1 MLTLRELASKTGKS
15 TGVLDQATKKLI
27 ERKIVTKENVN
38 NTTKYAI
45 SSLEAVSKWMQKD
58 MEKRHAVLDR
68 KRQDFEAF
76 ISTVEH
82 ESTRPDM
89 EHFEGLAG
97 IQQAFA
103 KLLEKGEKEWLHFL
117 PATMREEDDPLVE
130 FRVSLFRQRR
140 KEKTFMRSICPN
152 VPLGRR
158 YQTRDVFEYRDTK
171 LVTPQDFPVSFEQFI
186 VGDIVACIDVQEQK
200 ASFIRYPELAASQ
213 CKMFELLWCKAEED
227 PESCSTEKV
236 VEVEIPLKTRC
247 ISALRECFLSKGA
260 MAIVATMAFAA
271 LAITGGMYKYTLEL
285 MKDEMANRLMSIVA
299 TKAPEIDA
307 EYINLFNI
315 GRDMRRSEYQEVFV
329 LLNEIR
335 DRNDLIK
342 YVYIFRPTDDPEM
355 YQFVADADSNYFLP
369 DPDDLEPEEVVSP
382 GTYYNASK
390 SQPEFLSKKALEVP
404 QPVDKFV
411 IDKWGV
417 FLSATAPIFNSQG
430 KGVAILGVDMDVTD
444 MYKEIR
450 SKFNAFLWFFGTFTT
465 LVLTQLILVFRKHHA
480 STQFIK

>member
-247 ISALRECFLSKGA
+247 ISALRECFLNKRASAILA
-260 MAIVATMAFAA
+260 MLAIISLV
-271 LAITGGMYKYTLEL
+271 ITGGMYKYTLEL
-285 MKDEMANRLMSIVA
+285 MKDEIGTRLMSIAA
-299 TKAPEIDA
+299 TAAPEIDA
-307 EYINLFNI
+307 SDLDFVHIP
-315 GRDMRRSEYQEVFV
+315 RDMKRPEYQRVYNQ
-329 LLNEIR
+329 LNDIR
-335 DRNDLIK
+335 DRNEDII
-342 YVYIFRPTDDPEM
+342 YIYIMRPTEDKDIWE
-355 YQFVADADSNYFLP
+355 FVVDGDTNFHLPNFLDVNNDGVLNEADEGAP
-369 DPDDLEPEEVVSP
+369 P
-382 GTYYNASK
+382 GTRYDVAFSA
-390 SQPEFLSKKALEVP
+390 PTIRDHGLEKP
-404 QPVDKFV
+404 GYDSDFYSDQ
-411 IDKWGV
+411 WGT
-417 FLSATAPIFNSQG
+417 FLSANAPIYDESG
-430 KGVAILGVDMDVTD
+430 KPVAILGVDMDV
-444 MYKEIR
+444 
-450 SKFNAFLWFFGTFTT
+450 SV
-465 LVLTQLILVFRKHHA
+465 VLTSIGKIFKTYILFFAIFGLLATVRLIIVLCK
-480 STQFIK
+480 K